1 MMDQVSSESLEY
13 IESRIIKLIESDV
26 LDQRTE
32 LIIRLRFGIETEKV
46 TELKEMAR
54 LLKTSMKNAKREIE
68 KAEKK
73 VFNLLKNKI

>member
-1 MMDQVSSESLEY
+1 MERVSSESLEY
-13 IESRIIKLIESDV
+13 IENRIANLVDSQT

-32 LIIRLRFGIETEKV
+32 RIIRLRFGIETEKV

-54 LLKTSMKNAKREIE
+54 LLKTSMKNAKKEIE

-73 VFNLLKNKI
+73 VFNLLKNRI

>member
-1 MMDQVSSESLEY
+1 MERVSSESLEY
-13 IESRIIKLIESDV
+13 IESRIVNIIDSQV

-32 LIIRLRFGIETEKV
+32 RIVRLRFGIGTEKV

-54 LLKTSMKNAKREIE
+54 LLKTSMKNAKKDIE

-73 VFNLLKNKI
+73 VFNLLKNNV